1 MSEHP
6 SYLALDRHHLAPDAA
21 IALHAE
27 SCARCRAHLA
37 GLQPPAAIPA
47 WVGQGQVRERG
58 SAATTPA
65 LIGRAQSAR
74 RRWMVGA
81 SLLAAAALLFWLRP
95 HSEEVREKGGPD
107 VRVHLKRG
115 ESVAPWDGRLRLRA
129 GDRLRLQIATAGYRF
144 VSVAAADGTVLYA
157 GAVPPTGSTLLPT
170 SFRVDGA
177 DPEETLDVL
186 LAPAPVPAVAHRD
199 SHPPSG
205 AWRRRLTLPTERA
218 P

>member
-6 SYLALDRHHLAPDAA
+6 SYFALDRHHLAPDAA
-21 IALHAE
+21 IAFHAE
-27 SCARCRAHLA
+27 GCARCRAHLQ

-47 WVGQGQVRERG
+47 WVGGTQMPRRG
-58 SAATTPA
+58 SPSIT
-65 LIGRAQSAR
+65 R

-95 HSEEVREKGGPD
+95 HSDEVREKGSPE
-107 VRVHLKRG
+107 VLVHLKRG
-115 ESVAPWDGRLRLRA
+115 ESVAPWDGRGRLRA
-129 GDRLRLQIATAGYRF
+129 GDRLRLQVATAGYRF

-157 GAVPPTGSTLLPT
+157 GAVPPTGSTLLPI

-186 LAPAPVPAVAHRD
+186 LARAPVPRGAHRD
-199 SHPPSG
+199 SRSPSG
-205 AWRRRLTLPTERA
+205 AWRRRVTLPTERA